1 MNMQEMAVTK
11 QKKKGVL
18 NRMLEKF
25 AYRIKFNRADLSIQ
39 AVDLLRNEIEQQC
52 QKQVDIAAKLDMKP
66 SALSRVLNTSEKNL
80 ELNTIADIA
89 TALNKRFV
97 LELVDDRHAV
107 TALATTK
114 CIVQNSLQQQRTIR
128 QSIQFQEPQIVNSVL
143 INQTVSSWNL
153 KFPY

>member
-25 AYRIKFNRADLSIQ
+25 AYRIKFNRTALSIQ

-52 QKQVDIAAKLDMKP
+52 LRQVDIANTLDMKP

-107 TALATTK
+107 TTLATYK
-114 CIVQNSLQQQRTIR
+114 CIFQNSLQQQRTIR

-143 INQTVSSWNL
+143 INQTVSS
-153 KFPY
+153 

>member
-25 AYRIKFNRADLSIQ
+25 AYRIKFNRTALSIQ

-52 QKQVDIAAKLDMKP
+52 LKQVDIANKLDMQP

-114 CIVQNSLQQQRTIR
+114 CIIQNSLQQQRTIR

-143 INQTVSSWNL
+143 INQTVSS
-153 KFPY
+153 

>member
-1 MNMQEMAVTK
+1 MMNMQKMAVTK

-25 AYRIKFNRADLSIQ
+25 AYRIKFNRTALSIQ
-39 AVDLLRNEIEQQC
+39 AVDLLRHEIEQQC
-52 QKQVDIAAKLDMKP
+52 LKQVDIANKLDMQP

-107 TALATTK
+107 AALATYK
-114 CIVQNSLQQQRTIR
+114 RVAQKSLQQQRTIR
-128 QSIQFQEPQIVNSVL
+128 QSVQFKEEQIVNSVL
-143 INQTVSSWNL
+143 TNQTVSS
-153 KFPY
+153 

>member
-143 INQTVSSWNL
+143 INQTVSS
-153 KFPY
+153 

>member
-1 MNMQEMAVTK
+1 M
-11 QKKKGVL
+11 
-18 NRMLEKF
+18 
-25 AYRIKFNRADLSIQ
+25 
-39 AVDLLRNEIEQQC
+39 
-52 QKQVDIAAKLDMKP
+52 
-66 SALSRVLNTSEKNL
+66 LNTSEKNL

-107 TALATTK
+107 TTLATYK
-114 CIVQNSLQQQRTIR
+114 CIFQNSLQQQRTIR

-143 INQTVSSWNL
+143 INQTVSSWRL

>member
-1 MNMQEMAVTK
+1 MRAMMNMQKMAVTK

-25 AYRIKFNRADLSIQ
+25 SNRIKLNRADLSIQ
-39 AVDLLRNEIEQQC
+39 VVDLLRHEIEQQGL
-52 QKQVDIAAKLDMKP
+52 KQVDIAAKIEMNK
-66 SALSRVLNTSEKNL
+66 SALSRVLNTNEKNL

-114 CIVQNSLQQQRTIR
+114 CIIQNSLQPQRTIR
-128 QSIQFQEPQIVNSVL
+128 QSVQFQEPQIVNSVL
-143 INQTVSSWNL
+143 INQTVSS
-153 KFPY
+153 

>member
-1 MNMQEMAVTK
+1 MRAMMNMQEMAVTK

-25 AYRIKFNRADLSIQ
+25 AYRIKFNRTALSIQ

-52 QKQVDIAAKLDMKP
+52 LKQVDIANKLDMQP

-114 CIVQNSLQQQRTIR
+114 CIIQNSLQQQRTIR

-143 INQTVSSWNL
+143 INQTVSS
-153 KFPY
+153 

>member
-1 MNMQEMAVTK
+1 MRAMMNMQEMAVTK

-25 AYRIKFNRADLSIQ
+25 AYRIKFNRTALSIQ

-52 QKQVDIAAKLDMKP
+52 LKQVDIAAKLDMKP

-114 CIVQNSLQQQRTIR
+114 CVIQNSLQQQRTIR
-128 QSIQFQEPQIVNSVL
+128 QSIQFQDPQIVNSVL
-143 INQTVSSWNL
+143 INQTVSS
-153 KFPY
+153 

>member
-1 MNMQEMAVTK
+1 MMNMQKMAVTK

-25 AYRIKFNRADLSIQ
+25 AYRIKFNRTALSIQ
-39 AVDLLRNEIEQQC
+39 AVDLLRHEIEQQC
-52 QKQVDIAAKLDMKP
+52 LKQVDIANKLDMQP

-107 TALATTK
+107 ATLATYK
-114 CIVQNSLQQQRTIR
+114 RVAQNSLQQQRTIR
-128 QSIQFQEPQIVNSVL
+128 QSVQFKEEQIVNSVL
-143 INQTVSSWNL
+143 TNQTVSS
-153 KFPY
+153 

>member
-1 MNMQEMAVTK
+1 MRSMMNMQKMAVTK

-25 AYRIKFNRADLSIQ
+25 AYRIKFNRTALSIQ
-39 AVDLLRNEIEQQC
+39 AVDLLRHEIEQQC
-52 QKQVDIAAKLDMKP
+52 LKQVDIANKLDMQP

-107 TALATTK
+107 AALATYK
-114 CIVQNSLQQQRTIR
+114 RVAQNSLQQQRTIR
-128 QSIQFQEPQIVNSVL
+128 QSVQFKEEQIVNSVL
-143 INQTVSSWNL
+143 TNQTVSS
-153 KFPY
+153 